1 MKIYFE
7 KIKWAWIWVL
17 GTLNGKD
24 AFLWF
29 VVHKNDLLREK
40 RKSENYFFG

>member
-17 GTLNGKD
+17 GTLKGPKMVRKNG
-24 AFLWF
+24 
-29 VVHKNDLLREK
+29 LLRK
-40 RKSENYFFG
+40 KKSEHYIFG